1 MKRETA
7 DKIREL
13 LSADDTIPEDQRQ
26 NWYRWIDLMTSMT
39 ELKRKGLAVCEALDA
54 YNKVWKEM

>member
-13 LSADDTIPEDQRQ
+13 LSADDTIPEEQRQ

-39 ELKRKGLAVCEALDA
+39 EVKRLGVDLSKALDE
-54 YNKVWKEM
+54 YNKILKS

>member
-26 NWYRWIDLMTSMT
+26 SFYRWIDLLTSLT
-39 ELKRKGLAVCEALDA
+39 EFKRTGLALCEALA
-54 YNKVWKEM
+54 EYNKILKS

>member
-13 LSADDTIPEDQRQ
+13 LSADDTIPEEQRQ
-26 NWYRWIDLMTSMT
+26 NWYRWIDLLTSLT
-39 ELKRKGLAVCEALDA
+39 EVKRSGLALSKVLDE
-54 YNKVWKEM
+54 YNKVWKQ

>member
-13 LSADDTIPEDQRQ
+13 LRRDDTIPEDQRQ
-26 NWYRWIDLMTSMT
+26 NWYRWIDLMTSLT
-39 ELKRKGLAVCEALDA
+39 ELKRQGSALCNALDE
-54 YNKVWKEM
+54 YNKIWKQ

>member
-13 LSADDTIPEDQRQ
+13 LSADDTIPEEQQQ

-39 ELKRKGLAVCEALDA
+39 EVKRSGVRS
-54 YNKVWKEM
+54 V

>member
-13 LSADDTIPEDQRQ
+13 ISADDTIPEEQQQ

-39 ELKRKGLAVCEALDA
+39 EVKRTGLNLSKALEE
-54 YNKVWKEM
+54 YNKVWKQ

>member
-1 MKRETA
+1 MKQETA

-26 NWYRWIDLMTSMT
+26 SFYRWIDLLTSLT
-39 ELKRKGLAVCEALDA
+39 EFKRRGLELCEALDE
-54 YNKVWKEM
+54 YNKVWK

>member
-13 LSADDTIPEDQRQ
+13 LSADDTIPEEQRQ
-26 NWYRWIDLMTSMT
+26 NWYRWIDLLTSLT
-39 ELKRKGLAVCEALDA
+39 EVKRSGLELSKALDE
-54 YNKVWKEM
+54 YNKVWK

>member
-13 LSADDTIPEDQRQ
+13 LSADDTIPEEQRQ

-39 ELKRKGLAVCEALDA
+39 EIKRSGLDLCKALDE
-54 YNKVWKEM
+54 YNKVWKQ